1 MSKGSRKRRKAR
13 IAEEMQDP
21 KWFAIR
27 NLLTVYSL
35 KIRRLVRRDR
45 HGNDEKFYAVYVHDR
60 YIGDVTSTAP
70 IEEWVKLATKPS
82 EYVELTGRRFQGT
95 TYDSLAKHWRGQSF
109 KGTIFDELSHYP
121 TTLRDP
127 GPDLRGTREAP
138 GYYGAGQC
146 KRPPAQDRMA
156 RTVRRK

>member
-13 IAEEMQDP
+13 ITEEMQDP

-60 YIGDVTSTAP
+60 YIGDVTLDAP
-70 IEEWVKLATKPS
+70 IEAWVKLATKPS
-82 EYVELTGRRFQGT
+82 EYLELPTMGPSRFT
-95 TYDSLAKHWRGQSF
+95 GQSM
-109 KGTIFDELSHYP
+109 KGSILDEFSHYP
-121 TTLRDP
+121 LEKLRDP
-127 GPDLRGTREAP
+127 GPDLQRTREAP
-138 GYYGAGQC
+138 RYYGVDQC

-156 RTVRRK
+156 RSVRRK